1 MCIGLHLAWSE
12 MYLTVAILV
21 WRFGDR
27 LELWDVDF
35 ERDIKIT
42 IDGFDAYPGR
52 GHKGLR
58 VKMLP
63 EELRK

>member
-12 MYLTVAILV
+12 MYLSVAILV
-21 WRFGDR
+21 SRFGDR
-27 LELWDVDF
+27 LEPYDVDF

-58 VKMLP
+58 VNILSK
-63 EELRK
+63 